1 MTKGMITTIQRFS
14 LHDGPGIRTTVFFK
28 GCNMHCLW
36 CHNPETID
44 LQPQLHVYPSKCIHC
59 GACALVCPTGA
70 RTMVDGRLV
79 YTRALCTNR
88 GDCVS
93 ECFTGAI
100 ALSGKEVSVSE
111 VMAEILQDKPYYS
124 RSGGGVTLSGGEVL
138 QQPEFARAILEAC
151 RAEGIATAIE
161 TNLNADFR
169 IISPLLPC
177 LDLVMADLKL
187 EDDTAHIKWTGASN
201 QRVIDNI
208 RLLDQAGI
216 PMILRTPVI
225 PGANDFDDEIRMIAS
240 FVSSVKSVLYY
251 ELLNFNPL
259 GDSKYASLDMENIF
273 ADARPLPDDR
283 MEELA
288 AIARRF
294 GLDVQVR

>member
-1 MTKGMITTIQRFS
+1 
-14 LHDGPGIRTTVFFK
+14 
-28 GCNMHCLW
+28 
-36 CHNPETID
+36 
-44 LQPQLHVYPSKCIHC
+44 
-59 GACALVCPTGA
+59 
-70 RTMVDGRLV
+70 MVDGRLV
-79 YTRALCTNR
+79 YTRALCTNC

-100 ALSGKEVSVSE
+100 ALSGKEVSVAE

-169 IISPLLPC
+169 IISPLLPY

-187 EDDTAHIKWTGASN
+187 DDDTAHIKWTGASN

-208 RLLDQAGI
+208 RLLDQVGI

-259 GDSKYASLDMENIF
+259 GDSKYASLE
-273 ADARPLPDDR
+273 DR
-283 MEELA
+283 KS
-288 AIARRF
+288 
-294 GLDVQVR
+294 VV